1 MKTFIEWVKDNNLVL
16 NELSP
21 ELVGRAADVAD
32 ARYNSNP
39 SDRISGIRAGNVK
52 PLSGEMGKSFRG
64 YIPPYEKQR
73 FSIVLNTGSNIQEV
87 PVTRIRPNPETQTSG
102 RVDTFTVETD
112 GFGKLTVDL
121 VRRSISTP
129 VGYTFSIER
138 LSAKKL
144 IDQINAVAQAAGLK
158 EKWDV
163 GRLPLFRMAPQQTG
177 SQSSQPDMNVQGMPT
192 GSVPSNAN
200 V

>member
-32 ARYNSNP
+32 ARWGANA
-39 SDRISGIRAGNVK
+39 SDRISGIRAGMVK
-52 PLSGEMGKSFRG
+52 PLKGEMGKSFRN
-64 YIPPYEKQR
+64 YVPPYEKQK
-73 FSIVLNTGSNIQEV
+73 FSIVLNTGTNIQEV
-87 PVTRIRPNPETQTSG
+87 PVVRIKPNPETYTSG

-112 GFGKLTVDL
+112 GFGKLEVDL
-121 VRRSISTP
+121 VGRSISTP

-138 LSAKKL
+138 ASAKKL
-144 IDQINAVAQAAGLK
+144 IDQINAVAKAAGLS

-163 GRLPLFRMAPQQTG
+163 GRLPLFRMAPQQTD
-177 SQSSQPDMNVQGMPT
+177 SSSQPDMNVRGMPT